1 MNMKRISA
9 SIFFPRFLEAPP
21 LPTRTGETRPAAALE
36 QPPVAARKN
45 LLSYLAGV
53 MLSAAAVLGQMSPA
67 HANHSVAPFGIH
79 CDSVGVAGIPYVPGV
94 NCRVMAVDGY
104 TRRYVVWVPLAGVP
118 ANSPAVFMLHGGS
131 GTGEEFLIKS
141 GWREKATQ
149 EGFAAIFPT
158 AAEHFVL
165 DKQRFSTRWNNYD
178 LPQEIDPSRRP
189 AGYPA
194 TSPWPVDDV
203 KFIRQIGDDVLQ
215 RLATDPRRMYVAGF
229 SSGGGMCARLGVE
242 LSHLIAAV
250 ACHTSGLHEVH
261 ETLAGH
267 RNLSAYFSLGTRDDN
282 ALEAI
287 NSYLI
292 ALGRPTIAELPLNPS
307 LLDRIPQIKTQILV
321 NLDSFNLAA
330 TPVSTLTGATW
341 TEFRAQTPQAGNVD
355 GNELY
360 FTFLDDVTHE
370 YPNGRNSG
378 FNLPDRVWPFF
389 LQHPRP

>member
-1 MNMKRISA
+1 MKTQRFSLRQEHSFDAMTFRASA
-9 SIFFPRFLEAPP
+9 
-21 LPTRTGETRPAAALE
+21 TRPAAALE
-36 QPPVAARKN
+36 QPPVPVRNN
-45 LLSYLAGV
+45 LLGYLAGFV
-53 MLSAAAVLGQMSPA
+53 LTAAAALGHMSSA
-67 HANHSVAPFGIH
+67 QANHSVAPFGIH
-79 CDSVGVAGIPYVPGV
+79 CDSVGVAGIAYVPGV
-94 NCRVMAVDGY
+94 NCRLMEVDGL

-131 GTGEEFLIKS
+131 GTGEEFLNRS

-165 DKQRFSTRWNNYD
+165 DKQRFSTRWNNYA
-178 LPQEIDPSRRP
+178 LPQEIDPNRRP

-203 KFIRQIGDDVLQ
+203 KFIRQIGDDVIQ
-215 RLATDPRRMYVAGF
+215 QLATDPRRMYVAGF

-261 ETLAGH
+261 ETLVGH

-287 NSYLI
+287 NSYLT
-292 ALGRPTIAELPLNPS
+292 ALGRPTITALPLNPA
-307 LLDRIPQIKTQILV
+307 LLDQIPQIKTQILL
-321 NLDSFNLAA
+321 NLDSFNLEA
-330 TPVSTLTGATW
+330 TPVTSLTSATW

-360 FTFLDDVTHE
+360 FAFLDDVTHE
-370 YPNGRNSG
+370 YPNGTNSA